1 MNSITLG
8 AIDIAI
14 GAANIA
20 LYACRPEWRLHNLI
34 VGVIAI
40 AVGAAIMESGE
51 RG

>member
-20 LYACRPEWRLHNLI
+20 LYAWRPEWLHNLI
-34 VGVIAI
+34 AGVLAI
-40 AVGAAIMESGE
+40 AVGAAIMAGGE

>member
-20 LYACRPEWRLHNLI
+20 LYAWRPEWLHNLI
-34 VGVIAI
+34 AGICAI
-40 AVGAAIMESGE
+40 AVGAVTIAGE